1 MPQVPGV
8 MWVQAGGEVSDRP
21 GTHRSG
27 SLSTGSSIGRLF
39 QPAEEACEVSRRVID
54 SNHPDDCSSR
64 SSPHV
69 TQVPKCHMIAATAV
83 PSYDT

>member
-39 QPAEEACEVSRRVID
+39 QPAEEACEVSRRVI
-54 SNHPDDCSSR
+54 
-64 SSPHV
+64 
-69 TQVPKCHMIAATAV
+69 AATIRTTALAAQAHV
-83 PSYDT
+83 SSVSRDSSDSSALL